1 MFFKVL
7 TVQSAAESVMCMGAK
22 DWIVEK
28 AALAMLNQSV
38 LRPYGALT
46 ELKLD
51 LTKCSLEAALELKGE
66 TELVRIQIHEY
77 ELIDPKG
84 DAHLV
89 IKSLTTSREWV
100 TKLAQNF
107 LVGRRLKI
115 PESMRAFLP
124 MLT

>member
-1 MFFKVL
+1 
-7 TVQSAAESVMCMGAK
+7 MGAK

-51 LTKCSLEAALELKGE
+51 LAACSVEASLELKGE
-66 TELVRIQIHEY
+66 TEPVRIHIQKY

-84 DAHLV
+84 EAHLV
-89 IKSLTTSREWV
+89 IKSMTTSREWV

-107 LVGRRLKI
+107 LIGRRLYI
-115 PESMRAFLP
+115 PETMRAFLP
-124 MLT
+124 MLS

>member
-1 MFFKVL
+1 MLLRRL
-7 TVQSAAESVMCMGAK
+7 TPEAAAEFLKPMGAK

-28 AALAMLNQSV
+28 AAMAMLNQSV

-51 LTKCSLEAALELKGE
+51 LAKCSLEAALELKGE

-77 ELIDPKG
+77 ELLDPKG

-89 IKSLTTSREWV
+89 IKRMTTSREWV
-100 TKLAQNF
+100 TNLGQKF
-107 LVGRRLKI
+107 LVGRRLEI